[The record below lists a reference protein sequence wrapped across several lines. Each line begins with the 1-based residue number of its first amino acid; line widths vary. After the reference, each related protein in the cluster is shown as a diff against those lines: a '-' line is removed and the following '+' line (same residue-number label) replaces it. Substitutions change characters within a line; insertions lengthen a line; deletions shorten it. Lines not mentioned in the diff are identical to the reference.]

1 MMMQIASCY
10 DAFMKAITLRN
21 IPSDVSRHIEE
32 KSEELG
38 LSLNKT
44 VLRLLQ
50 ELLRPED
57 SGPLG
62 TREHHDLDDLAGVW
76 SEEEAEEFERSLREQ
91 RRIEPELW
99 D

>member
-1 MMMQIASCY
+1 
-10 DAFMKAITLRN
+10 MKAITLRN
-21 IPSDVSRHIEE
+21 IPPEVSRYIEE

-44 VLRLLQ
+44 VLRLLEEHLQ
-50 ELLRPED
+50 PAD
-57 SGPLG
+57 SSPLG
-62 TREHHDLDDLAGVW
+62 ARVHHDLDDLAGVW
-76 SEEEAEEFERSLREQ
+76 SEEEAEEFETSLREQ